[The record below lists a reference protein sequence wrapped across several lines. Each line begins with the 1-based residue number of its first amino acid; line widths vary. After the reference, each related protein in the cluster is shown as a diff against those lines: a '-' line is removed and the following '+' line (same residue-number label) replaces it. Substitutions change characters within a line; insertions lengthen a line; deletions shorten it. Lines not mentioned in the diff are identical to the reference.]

1 MFHNLQETIKALN
14 ADVNNVANC
23 EKAKKLR
30 KRLLSVGLPMAIIGF
45 VGVIVCFILFATAG
59 FDAFGDKGF
68 TPRVLVPFI
77 LFLPCMA
84 IGSIGAVISS
94 FGFRIIITGYAA
106 NLINETVGDRCPE
119 CGETVNLKM
128 SFCPKCGAKLKKV
141 CSVCGRENEL
151 KNDYCEKCGNKLDD

>member
-23 EKAKKLR
+23 EKAKRLR

-59 FDAFGDKGF
+59 ADAFGDNGF

-77 LFLPCMA
+77 LFVPCGAICA
-84 IGSIGAVISS
+84 IGVVIAS
-94 FGFRIIITGYAA
+94 FGFRIVVTGYAA
-106 NLINETVGDRCPE
+106 NLINETVGNNCPN
-119 CGETVNLKM
+119 CGETVNQKM
-128 SFCPKCGAKLKKV
+128 FFCPKCGAKLKKV
-141 CSVCGRENEL
+141 CSVCGHENNL
-151 KNDYCEKCGNKLDD
+151 KNDYCEKCGNKL